1 MSLSKEQP
9 AGGGEGRGLIHG
21 FSVVALISDRLW
33 EALTTVGVEEA
44 SDLAYLFVSEDEAP
58 EWAVLQQCSEDSD
71 SFVAAW
77 AIVRRLVD
85 EDRSVVD
92 RILATELARR
102 RAVPKARPVRPH
114 AQPHRRR
121 AAITDSV
128 SGLEG
133 VRVSEYSASSLAGAF
148 IRRSL
153 VRGKPLGTIW

>member
-1 MSLSKEQP
+1 M
-9 AGGGEGRGLIHG
+9 
-21 FSVVALISDRLW
+21 VALISDRLW

-44 SDLAYLFVSEDEAP
+44 SDLAYLFVSEDEAR

-114 AQPHRRR
+114 AQPPSEPLAKRRR

-133 VRVSEYSASSLAGAF
+133 VRVSEYSASSSWGLHPAQSRERETF
-148 IRRSL
+148 RYNL
-153 VRGKPLGTIW
+153 VMLTSGSKRFGFRGVT